1 MVIELR
7 GLERR
12 ELLQGLQPLAAADG
26 SPGRRPGILV
36 GFAGQEPRGGQA
48 VLWTEHGEN
57 VNSSLLFF
65 FCSFWPTQAPRAVEL
80 SGPKLKLQIALRAG
94 GWPGVQRDHDQEIL
108 NAFRSSI

>member
-7 GLERR
+7 GPERR